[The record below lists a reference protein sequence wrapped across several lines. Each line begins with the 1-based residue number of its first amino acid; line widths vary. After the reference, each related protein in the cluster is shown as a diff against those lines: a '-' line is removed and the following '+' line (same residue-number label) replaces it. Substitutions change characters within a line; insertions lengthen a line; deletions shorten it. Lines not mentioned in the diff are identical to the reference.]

1 MTDSNLMRGS
11 APVLPN
17 IPTIE
22 SVLAAHGAGK
32 VLRAALLALLR
43 GRSHPEKSL
52 AALPDHLRRDIGLPH
67 SAAPPAEARDLRL
80 RQWP

>member
-1 MTDSNLMRGS
+1 MTDSHLMRGA
-11 APVLPN
+11 APVLPT
-17 IPTIE
+17 IPSIE

-43 GRSHPEKSL
+43 GQGDPEKAL
-52 AALPDHLRRDIGLPH
+52 VALPDHLRRDIGLPR
-67 SAAPPAEARDLRL
+67 SAAPPADSRDLRL